1 MTAARPRSAGVIKA
15 EQTGDRR
22 KGAVEQVIDTLATN
36 LGNSVGWLADKGV
49 LFAVF
54 AVIWIAFGVALV
66 WSQGS
71 LDQVWAR
78 IQDLPLIAKAVAWLL
93 FLPVMLGLWAWETSW
108 PLIVRLTLVFGI
120 AGWNLLV
127 FLPRAAETARP

>member
-1 MTAARPRSAGVIKA
+1 MTAARPRSAGVIKS
-15 EQTGDRR
+15 EQTGDRS

>member
-1 MTAARPRSAGVIKA
+1 MTAARPRSAGVIKS
-15 EQTGDRR
+15 EQTGDRS

-36 LGNSVGWLADKGV
+36 LGNSIGWLADKGV